1 MPTKVWKE
9 VVRIQRV
16 FLWGGGVEVEAPPSG
31 KFTLEGGPCCKIGE
45 APLSVVFPQLFSL
58 SNHKDGKVNDFY
70 ELLDGSWNWSFSW
83 RRELFQWE
91 EDLVTQLREVLD
103 PVVLSLEEDYWR
115 WRPGPDGLFSVNS
128 SYNLLVD
135 ELREEEELADERV
148 MVFRKIWDSP
158 APSKVIAF
166 SSQLLYDR
174 IPTRKNLE
182 NEIFRWLGIMLVVP
196 PSLDDLACNALEV
209 GE

>member
-1 MPTKVWKE
+1 
-9 VVRIQRV
+9 
-16 FLWGGGVEVEAPPSG
+16 
-31 KFTLEGGPCCKIGE
+31 
-45 APLSVVFPQLFSL
+45 VVFPRLFSL

-182 NEIFRWLGIMLVVP
+182 VRGLTMTDKPWECVGCVGKVETSLHLFLHCPSAMLVWNEIFRWLGIMLVVP